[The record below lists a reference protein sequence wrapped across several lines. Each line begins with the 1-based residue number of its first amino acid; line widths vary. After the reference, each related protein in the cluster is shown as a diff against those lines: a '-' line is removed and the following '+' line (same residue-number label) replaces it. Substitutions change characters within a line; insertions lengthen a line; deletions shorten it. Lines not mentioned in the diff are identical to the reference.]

1 MKNMKNKTPVIAINF
16 FFEACFHPAFSRSPR
31 EYVTLN
37 WFFGTLYF
45 SFQICVLGFNVD
57 FSWVFVAKES
67 DISYS
72 HHSLYKININFC
84 KYVLYF
90 ATICEETSGVIAFT
104 PHFNS
109 HVDDEWKEL

>member
-37 WFFGTLYF
+37 WFFGTLSF

-72 HHSLYKININFC
+72 HHSLYKININ
-84 KYVLYF
+84 
-90 ATICEETSGVIAFT
+90 CEETSGVIAFT

-109 HVDDEWKEL
+109 HVDDEWIEL